1 MDPAPPDARLSNY
14 RLDRLLGAGGMGAV
28 YLARDLILDRDVAI
42 KFIAPDRAADAS
54 ARRRLIREARAA
66 AALDHPNICAVHDVI
81 VEPDGRACIVMQYV
95 EGETLEA
102 ILRRGP
108 LDVRLALSLA
118 TDLASGLA
126 AAHSRG
132 VVHRDLKPQNIIV
145 TTERHAKLLDF
156 GIARQRELTPA
167 ADDATTTSL
176 TTPGLI
182 VGTPAYMSPE
192 QAQQLPLDGRT
203 DLFSLGAVLFECL
216 TGRRAFAGE
225 TPLKLASQVLQHDPP
240 PVSTLRPE
248 LSEQHDELVRRLLAK
263 HPDDRF
269 RSAEELLGALRVVQ
283 PDTGRLTSGGGPHSH
298 DAAEPGQR
306 AGAGGGFLG
315 LVGVRP
321 WRAGRAAV
329 AALGLGLGLA
339 AVIAGSGGSWP
350 WRQAAPS
357 ATTVLGVLP
366 FANDSGDNRNDA
378 IAAGLAEALA
388 RRLGRAPDV
397 RLLPLSEIRAAIRE
411 QREGGQEHRD
421 AAAVA
426 RSVGADFLIDGK
438 IVRNGG
444 ELEVTTDL
452 VGPDGSRR
460 PAGRYAAD
468 GSGLDVHR
476 RVAQGLLG
484 ALAGAGIAATG
495 TSGSVTPTDNPD
507 AFAEYVQGRGF
518 LERPDVP
525 GNLDHAIRLFQG
537 AIAKDPNF
545 ALAHAGLAEAYWE
558 QFVET
563 QEPEWTTRA
572 VAANLEA
579 LRIDPNQPEVRMSL
593 AVMYSG
599 QGRQDDAVSELERVL
614 DLQPGNDNAHR
625 LLSSIRVD
633 LSDWDAA
640 IDEAR
645 QAATLRPSY
654 WRNHSHLGFVYFRAG
669 NYDEAARAYARV
681 IELQPDN
688 ARGYQA
694 LGTVLQAAGRID
706 EALKQYD
713 KALSIRPSARAY
725 SNVGTAHFWG
735 GNYQKAADA
744 YEKALALAPND
755 PALHANLGDA
765 HLKLGQ
771 PARARECYGRAVQ
784 QVQKLLGVSGNDPQH
799 LSALALYEAKLGRH
813 AAAADAIEKSLAIS
827 PKDGQVLYAAALVHA
842 LAGQSGPA
850 CSVLGDA
857 VENGASS
864 EEIRHAYELLA
875 LKGCPVYDTV
885 VQKVR

>member
-126 AAHSRG
+126 AAHGRG

-156 GIARQRELTPA
+156 GIARQRELTPD

-225 TPLKLASQVLQHDPP
+225 TPLKLAAQVLQHDPP

-283 PDTGRLTSGGGPHSH
+283 PDTGRLTSGAGPRRH
-298 DAAEPGQR
+298 DATPPGQR
-306 AGAGGGFLG
+306 SEPGGGFLG

-321 WRAGRAAV
+321 WRGGRAAV
-329 AALGLGLGLA
+329 AALGLA
-339 AVIAGSGGSWP
+339 AVIAGSVGSWP

-388 RRLGRAPDV
+388 RRLGAAPDV

-411 QREGGQEHRD
+411 HREGGQEQRD

-426 RSVGADFLIDGK
+426 RSVGADLLIDGK
-438 IVRNGG
+438 IVRNGS

-460 PAGRYAAD
+460 SAGRYAAD

-495 TSGSVTPTDNPD
+495 TSGSVTPTENPD

-599 QGRQDDAVSELERVL
+599 QGRQDDAVSELKRVM

-625 LLSSIRVD
+625 LLSSIRID

-640 IDEAR
+640 IAEAR
-645 QAATLRPSY
+645 QAAALRPSY

-669 NYDEAARAYARV
+669 SYNEAARAYTRV

-688 ARGYQA
+688 VRGYQA
-694 LGTVLQAAGRID
+694 LGTVLQAAGRNE
-706 EALKQYD
+706 EALVQYN
-713 KALSIRPSARAY
+713 KALSIRPSARSH
-725 SNVGTAHFWG
+725 SNVGTLHFWAG
-735 GNYQKAADA
+735 HHQQAADA
-744 YEKALALAPND
+744 YEKALTLAPND

-765 HLKLGQ
+765 HLELGRS
-771 PARARECYGRAVQ
+771 ARARESYRRAVE
-784 QVQKLLGVSGNDPQH
+784 QVEKLLSVSANDPQH
-799 LSALALYEAKLGRH
+799 LSSLALYEAKLGNH
-813 AAAADAIEKSLAIS
+813 DAAADAIEKSLAIS
-827 PKDGQVLYAAALVHA
+827 PKDGQVLYAAALVRA
-842 LAGQSGPA
+842 LAGQNGPA

-857 VENGASS
+857 IENGASTV
-864 EEIRHAYELLA
+864 EIRHAYELAA
-875 LKGCPVYDTV
+875 LKGCPAYDAV
-885 VQKVR
+885 LQKVR